1 MRKLDFS
8 IGCWREHYS
17 IARAGQQASRRRKPR
32 RRGVAAVLLISA
44 MSGALAR
51 GQTED
56 PGHPDATAPA
66 TPTHFRPLA
75 IVGNELRIYLDD
87 SVALVAAP
95 FHWTGTDWLKAG
107 AVGVGIAG
115 AMAYDERLAAEI
127 QERRSPATDRLSTV
141 TTSFGTTQAFAI
153 SAVLIGS
160 GVVFKDANV
169 TSMGREAIEASI
181 FTGLIA
187 AVAKRAF
194 GRQRPIDANDETVFL
209 FGSSN
214 QSFPSGHT
222 TEAFTVA
229 SVIAARSSG
238 WVVPTLAY
246 TVASLVAYDRLN
258 DRQHFPSDVV
268 AGAALGISVGRFVVH
283 RHQPREA
290 AAPKVELQIVPI
302 RDGASLVARF

>member
-1 MRKLDFS
+1 M
-8 IGCWREHYS
+8 
-17 IARAGQQASRRRKPR
+17 
-32 RRGVAAVLLISA
+32 AALSA
-44 MSGALAR
+44 ALAR
-51 GQTED
+51 GQTEN
-56 PGHPDATAPA
+56 PSTPDAAAPA

-87 SVALVAAP
+87 SAALVTAP
-95 FHWTGTDWLKAG
+95 FHWDKTDWLKAG

-115 AMAYDERLAAEI
+115 AMAYDQHLAAEI
-127 QERRSPATDRLSTV
+127 QERRSPGTDRLSTV
-141 TTSFGTTQAFAI
+141 STSFGTTHAFAI

-194 GRQRPIDANDETVFL
+194 GRQRPIDSNDETVFL

-258 DRQHFPSDVV
+258 DRAHFPSDVV

-302 RDGASLVARF
+302 HDGASVVARF

>member
-1 MRKLDFS
+1 
-8 IGCWREHYS
+8 
-17 IARAGQQASRRRKPR
+17 
-32 RRGVAAVLLISA
+32 
-44 MSGALAR
+44 
-51 GQTED
+51 
-56 PGHPDATAPA
+56 
-66 TPTHFRPLA
+66 
-75 IVGNELRIYLDD
+75 VGNELRIYLDD
-87 SVALVAAP
+87 SAALVTAP
-95 FHWTGTDWLKAG
+95 FHWDRTDWLKAG

-127 QERRSPATDRLSTV
+127 QERRSSATDHLSTA

-246 TVASLVAYDRLN
+246 TAASLVAYDRLN
-258 DRQHFPSDVV
+258 DRAHFPSDVV

-283 RHQPREA
+283 RHQPKEPA
-290 AAPKVELQIVPI
+290 AHTVELEVVPI
-302 RDGASLVARF
+302 RNGASVVARF

>member
-1 MRKLDFS
+1 MRRLNFT
-8 IGCWREHYS
+8 IGCWREDYRIS
-17 IARAGQQASRRRKPR
+17 RAGQRASGRRKTRRRR
-32 RRGVAAVLLISA
+32 FAAFLAVAAL
-44 MSGALAR
+44 SGGLAQ
-51 GQTED
+51 GQTEN
-56 PGHPDATAPA
+56 PAAPDTPAPA
-66 TPTHFRPLA
+66 TPTHSRPLA
-75 IVGNELRIYLDD
+75 IVGNELRIYVDD
-87 SVALVAAP
+87 SAALVTAP
-95 FHWTGTDWLKAG
+95 FHWDKTDWLKAG
-107 AVGVGIAG
+107 AVSVGIAG

-258 DRQHFPSDVV
+258 DRAHFPSDVV

-283 RHQPREA
+283 RHQPKEPA
-290 AAPKVELQIVPI
+290 AHTVELQVVPI
-302 RDGASLVARF
+302 RNGASVVARF